1 MFLVVREYQ
10 DGPVQYWR
18 LESAS
23 PVCLYY
29 RYPRSV
35 TTLLSS
41 APVSPKI
48 SNSKH
53 SLSLSQV
60 KCDQIRP

>member
-23 PVCLYY
+23 PALSVCPTVILG
-29 RYPRSV
+29 V
-35 TTLLSS
+35 
-41 APVSPKI
+41 
-48 SNSKH
+48 
-53 SLSLSQV
+53 
-60 KCDQIRP
+60 